1 MSILKVRP
9 IGQRIRQCLN
19 VLSDGGVPMTS
30 REVWGRLDGVSIE
43 NASKYCLRSVELG
56 LMSVNRDG
64 RHNTFVCV
72 SGWREALERR
82 ARVVEPKKVLP
93 LHKMINSVW
102 SLGL

>member
-1 MSILKVRP
+1 MARP
-9 IGQRIRQCLN
+9 VGNRIRQCLAI
-19 VLSDGGVPMTS
+19 LDAKGRAMTS
-30 REVWGRLDGVSIE
+30 REVWGQLDEVSIE

-56 LMSVNRDG
+56 LMTVNREG

-72 SGWREALERR
+72 AGWREALERR